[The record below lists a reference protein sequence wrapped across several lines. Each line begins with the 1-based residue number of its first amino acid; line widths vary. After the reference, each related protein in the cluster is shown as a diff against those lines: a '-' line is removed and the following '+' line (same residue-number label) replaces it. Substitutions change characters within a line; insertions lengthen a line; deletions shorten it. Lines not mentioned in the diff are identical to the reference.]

1 MNKKIKWLLL
11 IAWMGIIFWFS
22 HQPSVQSDEQS
33 YLVISILRTIG
44 INFNSIFGQLSNFI
58 IRKLGHFTEYFI
70 LSILFYN
77 LLKEYF
83 KFKSTILLSILF
95 VFIYACSDEIHQL
108 FIVGRQGSI
117 RDVVLDTVGGIIS
130 MIIVY
135 VKNKVN
141 NIEKA
146 KYKK

>member
-1 MNKKIKWLLL
+1 
-11 IAWMGIIFWFS
+11 MGIIFWFS